1 MRSLLLVRQLRP
13 THSLPLVQRL
23 QPMRSLLLVP
33 RLRPKR
39 NLLLV
44 PRLRPMYNL
53 LLVRRPRPMR
63 SPLLIRRPQFT
74 RSLRK
79 QPIPPEDKEQAREGV
94 RSWMQFAESR
104 ASSSKCALVQR
115 SGCCADR
122 YFSNA
127 SRLDRAERKTAS
139 SSARNIER

>member
-13 THSLPLVQRL
+13 THSLPLVPRL
-23 QPMRSLLLVP
+23 RPKRNLLLVP

-44 PRLRPMYNL
+44 PRLQPMHNL

-79 QPIPPEDKEQAREGV
+79 QPIPPEDKEQARGGI

-104 ASSSKCALVQR
+104 ASFSSKCALVQR
-115 SGCCADR
+115 SGCCVDR

-127 SRLDRAERKTAS
+127 SRAERKIGP